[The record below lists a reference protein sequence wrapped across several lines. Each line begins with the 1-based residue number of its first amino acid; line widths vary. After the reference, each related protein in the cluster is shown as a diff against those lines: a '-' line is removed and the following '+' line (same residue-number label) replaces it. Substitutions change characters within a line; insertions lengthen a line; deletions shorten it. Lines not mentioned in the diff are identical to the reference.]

1 MNICFLCDL
10 HLGYNKNTVQ
20 YEAFDYACAD
30 ISRKRPD
37 LVVYAGDITSD
48 GNIFAAKRFIKK
60 MNSLGVPY
68 VALPGNSDYRTE
80 KNISYLKALASPC
93 VNRFDELT
101 VYAVNDADGKIDE
114 QTYALIEKAEK
125 GDIVVMHHPAG
136 SLAETERER
145 FPSA

>member
-80 KNISYLKALASPC
+80 NKYFSLFFLFFLFLRITLNIYIS
-93 VNRFDELT
+93 
-101 VYAVNDADGKIDE
+101 
-114 QTYALIEKAEK
+114 
-125 GDIVVMHHPAG
+125 
-136 SLAETERER
+136 
-145 FPSA
+145 